1 MDYEYIEIEKDLIPY
16 RFDIELAEQMYTFEV
31 HYNAEN
37 DYFTIDLEL
46 DGEVLVYGEKI
57 VYGIPLFYDVQD
69 DRFPKVPIVPY
80 DESEN
85 STAVTWDTLGVSVFL
100 YVIEDSEDEDD
111 A

>member
-1 MDYEYIEIEKDLIPY
+1 MDYEYIDIEKDNIPY
-16 RFDIELAEQMYTFEV
+16 RFDIELAEQWFTFEV
-31 HYNAEN
+31 HYNSEF
-37 DYFTIDLEL
+37 DYFTVDLEL
-46 DGEVLVYGEKI
+46 DGEVLVYGEKM
-57 VYGIPLFYDVQD
+57 VYSVPLFFDVQD

-100 YVIEDSEDEDD
+100 YVIEEEDEDD